1 MSVPMPVTL
10 QLQAMSTTTS
20 IEEDWARSD
29 VYHNS
34 FLLGP
39 DEVLEFARANA
50 EKNDLPDIAVSAAQ
64 GKYLNLL
71 VRSLGVKRILEVGTL
86 GG

>member
-1 MSVPMPVTL
+1 MS
-10 QLQAMSTTTS
+10 AIS
-20 IEEDWARSD
+20 IEENWARSD
-29 VYHNS
+29 VYHNG

-39 DEVLEFARANA
+39 DEVLEFTKANA
-50 EKNDLPDIAVSAAQ
+50 QKNGLPDIAVSAAQ

-71 VRSLGVKRILEVGTL
+71 IRSLGVKRILEVGTL